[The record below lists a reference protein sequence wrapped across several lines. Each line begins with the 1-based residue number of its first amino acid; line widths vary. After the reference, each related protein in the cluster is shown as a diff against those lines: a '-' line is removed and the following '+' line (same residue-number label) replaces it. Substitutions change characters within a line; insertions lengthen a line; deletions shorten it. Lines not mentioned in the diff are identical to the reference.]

1 MKDFKEFLLRG
12 NLVDLAVGVVIGIAF
27 AAVISALVADLIT
40 PLIAAIGGKPDFGS
54 LSFTING
61 SHFLY
66 GHFINALITF
76 VVIAAVV
83 FYLVIK
89 PVNALMARWRTGA
102 ARRGGDQA
110 VPGVPERDP
119 ARRAP
124 LRVLH
129 RGGGGG
135 RLAGRVAVLA
145 HQVVELLPRQRPGAL
160 RLAGLPVDRAAADLH
175 DAEPFPVARH
185 DDLDV
190 DVPDRQL
197 VIDLQTD

>member
-12 NLVDLAVGVVIGIAF
+12 NLVDLAVGIVIGIAF

-40 PLIAAIGGKPDFGS
+40 PLIAAIGGKPDFGN

-89 PVNALMARWRTGA
+89 PVNALMARRRTEPPVESETRPCPECLSEIPRA
-102 ARRGGDQA
+102 ARRCAFCTAEVG
-110 VPGVPERDP
+110 
-119 ARRAP
+119 
-124 LRVLH
+124 
-129 RGGGGG
+129 
-135 RLAGRVAVLA
+135 
-145 HQVVELLPRQRPGAL
+145 
-160 RLAGLPVDRAAADLH
+160 AAA
-175 DAEPFPVARH
+175 
-185 DDLDV
+185 
-190 DVPDRQL
+190 
-197 VIDLQTD
+197 